1 MVGFMV
7 PVLRLPVLVSLALL
21 TLISVP
27 TPAQAQSGAIAGRV
41 TDSTANAV
49 AGASVLLAG
58 TPFGTRTREDGSF
71 RLTNILPGNY
81 RLRVRLLGFAPD
93 SLQLTVAAGQT
104 AQANL
109 QLRALAVT
117 LQSVLAIAHR
127 GGETKMAALDR
138 QKGRGAL
145 AQPATS

>member
-1 MVGFMV
+1 MV
-7 PVLRLPVLVSLALL
+7 PLLLL
-21 TLISVP
+21 TLISVQA
-27 TPAQAQSGAIAGRV
+27 PAQVQSGAIAGRV
-41 TDSTANAV
+41 TDSTAKAV
-49 AGASVLLAG
+49 AGASVQLAG

-71 RLTNILPGNY
+71 RLANILPGTY
-81 RLRVRLLGFAPD
+81 HVRVRLLGFAPD
-93 SLQLTVAAGQT
+93 SLQVTVAAAQT
-104 AQANL
+104 AEASL

-117 LQSVLAIAHR
+117 LQSVLAVAHR

>member
-1 MVGFMV
+1 MV
-7 PVLRLPVLVSLALL
+7 PLLLL
-21 TLISVP
+21 TLISVQA
-27 TPAQAQSGAIAGRV
+27 PAQAQSGAIAGRV
-41 TDSTANAV
+41 TDSTAKAV
-49 AGASVLLAG
+49 VGASVQLAG

-71 RLTNILPGNY
+71 RLTNLLPGNY
-81 RLRVRLLGFAPD
+81 RLHVRLLGFAPD
-93 SLQLTVAAGQT
+93 SLQVTVAAGQT

-138 QKGRGAL
+138 QKEADNLVTVLTAAMRYG
-145 AQPATS
+145 